1 MHSRAHTMNF
11 GLLAPIAP
19 TKPSDLAAIRV
30 TIDTARTA
38 SAYID
43 LAPSGFLASPFQP
56 PRA

>member
-1 MHSRAHTMNF
+1 MNF

-30 TIDTARTA
+30 TTDTARTA
-38 SAYID
+38 GAYID